1 MLIQQGADLQEDRG
15 PPIFGIRVGEVGG
28 GAAASAK
35 EISNFV
41 SERLAEGGTEQTW
54 RERAM
59 AVMLFEVKGL
69 TTSLSIRL
77 SEYVLRKILASSAC
91 NN

>member
-1 MLIQQGADLQEDRG
+1 
-15 PPIFGIRVGEVGG
+15 
-28 GAAASAK
+28 
-35 EISNFV
+35 
-41 SERLAEGGTEQTW
+41 
-54 RERAM
+54 M